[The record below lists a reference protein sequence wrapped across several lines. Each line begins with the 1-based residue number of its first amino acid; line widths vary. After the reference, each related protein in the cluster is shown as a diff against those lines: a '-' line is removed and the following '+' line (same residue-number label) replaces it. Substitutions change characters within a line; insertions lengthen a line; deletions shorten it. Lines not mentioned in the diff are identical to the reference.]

1 MWDDSY
7 TAVIEETINGF
18 EVYIEP
24 NPDQYNEGYVWSVS
38 KDGEEL
44 DTGLVFSID
53 EAKNKLFEFLI
64 YRSIPNLHY
73 KFNE

>member
-7 TAVIEETINGF
+7 TAVIEDTINGF

-24 NPDQYNEGYVWSVS
+24 NPDQYRGGYLWSIS

-44 DTGLVFSID
+44 DTGLEFSL
-53 EAKNKLFEFLI
+53 EHALT
-64 YRSIPNLHY
+64 SVNLCINY
-73 KFNE
+73 FVLGSE

>member
-7 TAVIEETINGF
+7 TAVIEETIHGF

-24 NPDQYNEGYVWSVS
+24 NPDQYRGGYLWSVS

-44 DTGLVFSID
+44 DSGLAFTAD
-53 EAKNKLFEFLI
+53 EGMSEALKTMSCLSAS
-64 YRSIPNLHY
+64 RH
-73 KFNE
+73 

>member
-44 DTGLVFSID
+44 DTGLVFSMEDAFKTIHQTIS
-53 EAKNKLFEFLI
+53 LLTT
-64 YRSIPNLHY
+64 SSH
-73 KFNE
+73 

>member
-38 KDGEEL
+38 KNEQEL
-44 DTGLVFSID
+44 DTGLAFSMEDAFKII
-53 EAKNKLFEFLI
+53 NQTISLLTTS
-64 YRSIPNLHY
+64 RH
-73 KFNE
+73 

>member
-7 TAVIEETINGF
+7 TAVIEETIHGF

-24 NPDQYNEGYVWSVS
+24 NPDQYRGGYLWSVS

-44 DTGLVFSID
+44 DSGLVFSID
-53 EAKNKLFEFLI
+53 EAKNTLFELLI
-64 YRSIPNLHY
+64 YRSILNLRY

>member
-24 NPDQYNEGYVWSVS
+24 NPDQYRGGYLWSVS
-38 KDGEEL
+38 KNNEEL
-44 DTGLVFSID
+44 DTGLAFTVEDAF
-53 EAKNKLFEFLI
+53 KNIHQTISLLTTSS
-64 YRSIPNLHY
+64 Y
-73 KFNE
+73 